1 MRLEATFDPHARSPA
16 QHDLARSNL
25 CCPTG
30 EEDKDVSMGVVLCGS
45 LPFGIRAGVTLRK
58 KTVEAPYSKLGS
70 TGLPGC
76 SSTGC

>member
-1 MRLEATFDPHARSPA
+1 
-16 QHDLARSNL
+16 
-25 CCPTG
+25 
-30 EEDKDVSMGVVLCGS
+30 MGVVLCGS